1 MSAGFLQPEVS
12 SQGLQVNVGFQLE
25 NRSDQTWKPEEGYCV
40 GWQLFD
46 PATSLF
52 IAEGEWQPLRAQLGR
67 GQREQVAVN
76 IAMPPEPGRYHV
88 YISPR
93 SDRDGWHYEREWP
106 FLLVEVSV
114 AGEQVQS
121 SAVEPV
127 TRGSLRRRGLWRKI
141 ANAVSAPGG
150 TLWRNRSLIGSLT
163 KRDIA
168 GRYRG
173 SAGDLLW
180 ALLHPLLLMLTYFF
194 VFGIVLQARFGQDPS
209 RSGFVLY
216 FLAGMLPWL
225 PISDAVGR
233 APGIIWEHRNFVKKL
248 VFPVEILPVNPV
260 LAALVGEFF
269 ALLVFLA
276 LLLGARGG
284 VPWTALWL
292 PVLIV
297 PQLMLTLAVCWTLSA
312 LGVYL
317 RDLGQMIGFVL
328 TVAFFLTPICYPEA
342 SLPASAI
349 PLLSKSP
356 IFVLVREYR
365 GILLEARAPEPGPV
379 LLLYIAGGLA
389 CLAAHAW
396 FTRLKRSFADVI

>member
-1 MSAGFLQPEVS
+1 MSAGFLQTEIS
-12 SQGLQVNVGFQLE
+12 SQGLLVEVHFNLE
-25 NRSDQTWKPEEGYCV
+25 NRSEQTWKPEEGFCV

-52 IAEGEWQPLRAQLGR
+52 IAEGEWQPLKTQLGR
-67 GQREQVAVN
+67 GQRERFSVP
-76 IAMPPEPGRYHV
+76 IAMPGEPGRYHV
-88 YISPR
+88 YVSAR
-93 SDRDGWHYEREWP
+93 DRGGWHYEKEWP

-114 AGEQVQS
+114 AGEMVQS
-121 SAVEPV
+121 SSVEPV
-127 TRGSLRRRGLWRKI
+127 TRGSLRRRGSLRKI
-141 ANAVSAPGG
+141 AKAFSEPVS
-150 TLWRNRSLIGSLT
+150 TLWRNRRLIGSLT

-225 PISDAVGR
+225 PFSDAVAR
-233 APGIIWEHRNFVKKL
+233 APGIVWENRNFVKKL

-260 LAALVGEFF
+260 LAALVGEVF
-269 ALLVFLA
+269 ALLVFLV
-276 LLLGARGG
+276 LLVLARGG
-284 VPWTALWL
+284 IPWTVAWL
-292 PVLIV
+292 PILVA

-328 TVAFFLTPICYPEA
+328 TVVFFLTPICYPEA

-349 PLLSKSP
+349 PFLSKSP
-356 IFVLVREYR
+356 IFLLVREYR
-365 GILLEARAPEPGPV
+365 GILLEARSPEPGPL
-379 LLLYIAGGLA
+379 LLLYLGTGLA
-389 CLAAHAW
+389 CLAAYAW